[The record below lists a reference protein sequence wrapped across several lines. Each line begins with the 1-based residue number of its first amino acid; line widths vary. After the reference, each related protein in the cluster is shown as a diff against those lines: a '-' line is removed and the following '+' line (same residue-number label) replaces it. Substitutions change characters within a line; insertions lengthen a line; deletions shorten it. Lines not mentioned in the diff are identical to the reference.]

1 MKMLRNLFFRD
12 RKLENEYLQLY
23 RQYLDLLHELREIK
37 RILYKDTFL
46 KAVGKQKKKL
56 TVYKKKGKKQK
67 V

>member
-1 MKMLRNLFFRD
+1 ELLFRD

-46 KAVGKQKKKL
+46 KSVGKQKKTL
-56 TVYKKKGKKQK
+56 AVYKKKGKKQK

>member
-12 RKLENEYLQLY
+12 RKLEEEYLQLY

-46 KAVGKQKKKL
+46 KAVGKQKRKNNF
-56 TVYKKKGKKQK
+56 KKKKS
-67 V
+67 VA